1 MNEQNKCKGERG
13 GGSRNYASISSL
25 KDARDSS
32 IIIRMWKRGRGVDL
46 GEQSHRR
53 REIWLC
59 KFRLKYS
66 TLVKQPRQCCRM
78 GNLKCEEKSGIEVKI
93 SESSP

>member
-1 MNEQNKCKGERG
+1 MNRINAKVKEVADQE
-13 GGSRNYASISSL
+13 IMPVFQVW
-25 KDARDSS
+25 
-32 IIIRMWKRGRGVDL
+32 RMQGIVVLLSEYGRGVDL
-46 GEQSHRR
+46 GEQRHRR